1 MTGEGRKAP
10 LTALLAG
17 AAAGRYPP
25 ADGRVTILPAAS
37 PRDAGVIGFSAH
49 AVIFI
54 DADPGWVAAQLP
66 PDDLSGPLSPAF
78 LQALGQR
85 TNRRAH
91 TIDMLCV
98 ATPLARAPEIPLEPA
113 PGLAHPRIARALR
126 YRDDVRVWRT
136 DGGVVVLGRG
146 VAGRWEA
153 SVEVDPGSR
162 GQGIGRA
169 LAAAA
174 RHLAPA
180 GSAVWAQV
188 APANAASVRA
198 FLAAGFTPV
207 GAEAHLTRAGLGE

>member
-1 MTGEGRKAP
+1 MTGDGHEGP
-10 LTALLAG
+10 LAALLAG

-54 DADPGWVAAQLP
+54 DADPAWVSAQLS

-78 LQALGQR
+78 LQALCHR
-85 TNRRAH
+85 TNRQAH
-91 TIDMLCV
+91 SIDMLCV

-113 PGLAHPRIARALR
+113 RGLANSRIARALR
-126 YRDDVRVWRT
+126 YRDDVRAWRT

-146 VAGRWEA
+146 IAGRWEA
-153 SVEVDPGSR
+153 SIEVDPGSR

-188 APANAASVRA
+188 APANAASIRA

-207 GAEAHLTRAGLGE
+207 GAEAHLTRASLGE